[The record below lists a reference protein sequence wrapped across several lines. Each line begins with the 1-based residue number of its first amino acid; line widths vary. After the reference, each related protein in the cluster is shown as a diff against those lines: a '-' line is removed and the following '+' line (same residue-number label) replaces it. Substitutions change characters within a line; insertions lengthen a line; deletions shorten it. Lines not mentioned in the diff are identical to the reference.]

1 MLDYTAYLTAQQ
13 RTAAHVHGALPDSPV
28 RPNEETSALRHWV
41 SATLRRF
48 ADRLEPVSH
57 GGAPV
62 SAGSRC

>member
-13 RTAAHVHGALPDSPV
+13 RTAAHVRGAFPDSPV
-28 RPNEETSALRHWV
+28 HPNEEASALRHWV

-48 ADRLEPVSH
+48 ADRLEPVSR